1 MSVVTRTA
9 IPLVAMAS
17 LFISVLSSCGSRA
30 EEAKQTEAP
39 MKVSVKEIT
48 RDGQPEAF
56 SYSGAIEADNT
67 VSIGFSV
74 SGRVQSVNVQ
84 EGQHVTAGQLLA
96 TVETTEY
103 ENALLV
109 AKASLEQAADNF
121 KRYDE
126 LHAKGSLP
134 ERDYITAKVSL
145 AQAQANLSSAQK
157 RLTDTKLYAPFAGI
171 ISAKSVEKGASAAP
185 GVSGFT
191 LLKTDQVYA
200 QASVT
205 ESEIAKLT
213 IGKDASVIIPVL
225 KEELK
230 GKISIINPQGDATT
244 RTFAVKI
251 RLSNASGKLLPG
263 MMADINIAT
272 GKTADVLTIPV
283 DAVVRDAD
291 DITYVFVVNAQ
302 NKAIRKRIATGGLSA
317 TGIIISNGLQPGDKV
332 VVAGQTKIKDG
343 QTVSL

>member
-1 MSVVTRTA
+1 MASVIRLA
-9 IPLVAMAS
+9 IPMVAITS
-17 LFISVLSSCGSRA
+17 LFISSCGIRGEEPKLA
-30 EEAKQTEAP
+30 ESPLKIA
-39 MKVSVKEIT
+39 VKEIT
-48 RDGQPEAF
+48 RNGQPEAL
-56 SYSGAIEADNT
+56 SYSGTITADNS

-84 EGQHVTAGQLLA
+84 EGQHVSAGQLLA

-103 ENALLV
+103 ENSLLV

-134 ERDYITAKVSL
+134 ERDYITAKVTL
-145 AQAQANLSSAQK
+145 AQAEANRSSAEK
-157 RLTDTKLYAPFAGI
+157 RLTDTRLYAPFAGI
-171 ISAKSVEKGASAAP
+171 ISAKSIEKGASAAP
-185 GVSGFT
+185 GTPAFA
-191 LLKTDQVYA
+191 LLKTDLVYA
-200 QASVT
+200 QASVS
-205 ESEIAKLT
+205 ESEIGKLT
-213 IGKDASVIIPVL
+213 IGKEAAIAIPVL
-225 KEELK
+225 NETLK
-230 GKISIINPQGDATT
+230 GSISIINPQGDATT

-251 RLSNASGKLLPG
+251 RLANPAGKLLPG
-263 MMADINIAT
+263 MMADIKIAT
-272 GKTADVLTIPV
+272 GKAVDAITIPV

-302 NKAIRKRIATGGLSA
+302 NRAIRKRIATGGLSA
-317 TGIIISNGLQPGDKV
+317 NGVIITNGLQDGDRI